1 VDLHIGVCVYVCV
14 CVFVYVRIKFAYK
27 LHHALRFSSVCEEK
41 RIILWVHA

>member
-14 CVFVYVRIKFAYK
+14 CVCLCMLELS
-27 LHHALRFSSVCEEK
+27 LHTSFTMLSDSSVCEEK